1 MEAKK
6 IRALILAA
14 GYATRLYPLTKNTP
28 KALLSIA
35 DKPMIEYII
44 EKIDRSDDI
53 KDIII
58 VTNNTFYNQFES
70 WLKFAKHKKPIRI
83 INDGTTYN
91 EDRLGALKDIDYVVK
106 QEMIKDNLMVI
117 AGDNLFEFSLRA
129 FVKFFNEKKSCV
141 LAVFDMK
148 EKKKLAKKFG
158 VVQLDNNSK
167 ITDFEEKP
175 ESPKSSLTA
184 TACYI
189 FQPADIEELDSFIKK
204 HKKADNPGEF
214 IAHLSKKTQV
224 YGFSFDDG
232 WFDIGSFDQLEEAYK
247 RYENKNTN

>member
-1 MEAKK
+1 MIK

-28 KALLSIA
+28 KALLAIA

-44 EKIDRSDDI
+44 EKIDRADDI

-58 VTNNTFYNQFES
+58 VTNDTFYKQFGS

-83 INDGTTYN
+83 INDGTTSN

-117 AGDNLFEFSLRA
+117 AGDNLFEFSLRS
-129 FVKFFNEKKSCV
+129 FVKFFNEKKSSV

-148 EKKKLAKKFG
+148 EKDKLAKKFG
-158 VVQLDNNSK
+158 VVKLDNSSK

-175 ESPKSSLTA
+175 AEPKSSLAA

-189 FQPADIEELDSFIKK
+189 FTPTDVEELDKFLKT

-214 IAHLSKKTQV
+214 LSYLSAKKPI
-224 YGFSFDDG
+224 YGYSFDEG

-247 RYENKNTN
+247 RYENKNKN

>member
-1 MEAKK
+1 M
-6 IRALILAA
+6 RALILAA

-44 EKIDRSDDI
+44 EKIDMADDI
-53 KDIII
+53 KDIMI
-58 VTNNTFYNQFES
+58 VTNNTFYTQFKS
-70 WLKFAKHKKPIRI
+70 WLKFAKHKKPIMI
-83 INDGTTYN
+83 INDGTTSN

-117 AGDNLFEFSLRA
+117 AGDNLFEFSLKT
-129 FVKFFNEKKSCV
+129 FVKFFNEKKSSV
-141 LAVFDMK
+141 VAVFDMK
-148 EKKKLAKKFG
+148 NKQKLAKKLG
-158 VVQLDNNSK
+158 VVKLDNSSK

-175 ESPKSSLTA
+175 VEPKSSLAA

-189 FQPADIEELDSFIKK
+189 FTFGDIEELNKFLKT

-214 IAHLSKKTQV
+214 LSYITKKKPI
-224 YGFSFDDG
+224 YGYAFDKG

-247 RYENKNTN
+247 RYENKNNN

>member
-1 MEAKK
+1 M
-6 IRALILAA
+6 RALILAA

-44 EKIDRSDDI
+44 EKIDRADDI

-58 VTNNTFYNQFES
+58 VTNNTFYKQFES

-83 INDGTTYN
+83 INDGTTSN

-106 QEMIKDNLMVI
+106 QEMIKDNLIII
-117 AGDNLFEFSLRA
+117 AGDNLFEFSLRS
-129 FVKFFNEKKSCV
+129 FIKFFNTKKTSV
-141 LAVFDMK
+141 VAVFDMK
-148 EKKKLAKKFG
+148 DKSKLIKKFG
-158 VVQLDNNSK
+158 VVELDNNNK
-167 ITDFEEKP
+167 IIDFEEKP
-175 ESPKSSLTA
+175 TGPKSSLAA

-189 FQPADIEELDSFIKK
+189 FTPSDIEELDKFLKI

-214 IAHLSKKTQV
+214 LSYITKKKFI
-224 YGFSFDDG
+224 YGYAFDEG

-247 RYENKNTN
+247 RYETKS

>member
-1 MEAKK
+1 M
-6 IRALILAA
+6 RALILAA

-44 EKIDRSDDI
+44 EKIDMADDI

-58 VTNNTFYNQFES
+58 VTNNTFYTQFKS
-70 WLKFAKHKKPIRI
+70 WLKFAKHKKPIMI
-83 INDGTTYN
+83 INDGTTSN

-117 AGDNLFEFSLRA
+117 AGDNLFEFSLKT
-129 FVKFFNEKKSCV
+129 FVKFFNEKKSSV
-141 LAVFDMK
+141 VAVFDMK
-148 EKKKLAKKFG
+148 NRQKLAKKLG
-158 VVQLDNNSK
+158 VVKLDNSSK

-175 ESPKSSLTA
+175 VEPKSSLAA

-189 FQPADIEELDSFIKK
+189 FTLGDIEELNKFLKT

-214 IAHLSKKTQV
+214 LSYITKKTPI
-224 YGFSFDDG
+224 YGYAFDKG

-247 RYENKNTN
+247 RYENKNNN